1 MCHLPLQAVSPAP
14 GALALSSLGVVVV
27 YCGKDCFWVPAEAYV
42 DRLASSLRMFFSR
55 WGDLSDG

>member
-27 YCGKDCFWVPAEAYV
+27 YCGKDCFWYV